1 MANIVPEKEYE
12 LVRLISGLDIEAHIT
27 RVISTGKVRYHWH
40 KELEFAQ
47 VVDGPAVI
55 HVEDQSVTLEQ
66 DDIFLINA
74 NELHCFQKTGVAN
87 DILILQVPLKHFQ
100 AYYPEIFTYRF
111 TGRHIKKSDG
121 AVYRKMA
128 GYMSEIFKSL
138 AGKEEG
144 YQLEVMGMTNL
155 LVNHVVR
162 NVPHEVV
169 SEERMM
175 TNSRNLKRLNRII
188 NKVQDK
194 YAYGISL
201 DELAEQ
207 EGLNKYY
214 LSHFIKKYLGL
225 SFQQYVR
232 RLRLEK
238 ATDLLVRTDKNKL
251 DICMESGFSD
261 YRYLC
266 EAFAKE
272 YGCTPTEFR
281 DKHKS
286 LKHKSER
293 PSITF
298 GDQYILMGEEDS
310 YRIYFDY
317 LEKVRK
323 ENEGEIAL

>member
-1 MANIVPEKEYE
+1 MKAKLVSEKEYE

-40 KELEFAQ
+40 KELEFVQ
-47 VVDGPAVI
+47 VVDGPVLLHTEAG
-55 HVEDQSVTLEQ
+55 SVTLEQ
-66 DDIFLINA
+66 DDIFIVNA
-74 NELHCFQKTGVAN
+74 NELHCYQKVGVAN

-100 AYYPEIFTYRF
+100 AYYPKISTFRF
-111 TGRHIKKSDG
+111 TGRHIKKEDR

-128 GYMSEIFKSL
+128 GYIAGLFKSL
-138 AGKEEG
+138 AKKEEG
-144 YQLEVMGMTNL
+144 YQLEVMGVTNL
-155 LVNHVVR
+155 LAAHVVR

-188 NKVQDK
+188 SKVQDR

-201 DELAEQ
+201 EELAES

-225 SFQQYVR
+225 SFRQYVR

-238 ATDLLVRTDKNKL
+238 ATDLLIHTDRNKL
-251 DICMESGFSD
+251 DICVESGFSD

-266 EAFAKE
+266 EAFHKE

-281 DKHKS
+281 DKHRA
-286 LKHKSER
+286 LKHKAER
-293 PSITF
+293 ASVTF
-298 GDQYILMGEEDS
+298 GDQYILMSEGDS

-317 LEKVRK
+317 LERAQKDS
-323 ENEGEIAL
+323 IL